1 MKNTIQTGL
10 RLSEEVRDE
19 VSKKAKEIGLSMND
33 TIIMMLH
40 IGMTVSKNGYVIQNP
55 KE

>member
-1 MKNTIQTGL
+1 MKTIQTGL
-10 RLSEEVRDE
+10 RLPEEVRE
-19 VSKKAKEIGLSMND
+19 KVIAKSKEIGLSMND

-40 IGMTVSKNGYVIQNP
+40 IGMTVSDNGYVIRNP